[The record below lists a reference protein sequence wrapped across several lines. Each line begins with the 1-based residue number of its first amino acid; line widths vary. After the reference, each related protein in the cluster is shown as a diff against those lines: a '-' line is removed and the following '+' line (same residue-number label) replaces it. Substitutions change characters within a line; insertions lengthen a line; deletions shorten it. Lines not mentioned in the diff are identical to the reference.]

1 MKDLH
6 YGDDYIYAHDTEEKV
21 ARMQC
26 LPDAVKDRVY
36 YRPGTQGAERA
47 VKDKL
52 EDIKRWKQQ

>member
-1 MKDLH
+1 
-6 YGDDYIYAHDTEEKV
+6 
-21 ARMQC
+21 MQC